1 MTRKLL
7 CVAMF
12 TNAMSLAV
20 RFLYKSLD
28 HTVIVLER
36 ETENNRKGLTG
47 RCKKTAW
54 AKKISD
60 RKEFN

>member
-1 MTRKLL
+1 MY
-7 CVAMF
+7 

-20 RFLYKSLD
+20 RFLYKSFRP
-28 HTVIVLER
+28 VIVLER
-36 ETENNRKGLTG
+36 ETENIRKKLKG

-54 AKKISD
+54 VKKRIAD